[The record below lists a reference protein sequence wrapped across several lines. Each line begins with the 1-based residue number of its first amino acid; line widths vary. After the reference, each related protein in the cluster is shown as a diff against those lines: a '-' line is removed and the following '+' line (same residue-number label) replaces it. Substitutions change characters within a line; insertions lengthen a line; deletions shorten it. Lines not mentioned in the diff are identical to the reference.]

1 MFLGTVIWVKT
12 IHLWQGRYVFE
23 LVIFNLLFTSFMEW
37 AIRSVWWCER
47 WITPVASPKIIILW
61 TFVPSY
67 LQTYSFY
74 LLVSSFA
81 SWKELSDDEDD
92 ELCFESS
99 LWRLLGLFLSEVTF
113 SVFSLSIFSLSFYDS
128 KLKRVIWVQKFLI
141 VIQTFRQTNFHIDN
155 ANQTIKSLVMSS
167 QLSVKVKLFFYSDA
181 DQLVFRFFVVGMI
194 EKESKILLGIVVR
207 T

>member
-1 MFLGTVIWVKT
+1 MVNCKKTKTNTSMHTFNFMLLGTVIWVKT

-23 LVIFNLLFTSFMEW
+23 LVIFHLLFKSFMKW
-37 AIRSVWWCER
+37 AVRSVWWSGR
-47 WITPVASPKIIILW
+47 WITPMASPKIIFDSLLLHHIYRYIHF
-61 TFVPSY
+61 TFWY
-67 LQTYSFY
+67 LH
-74 LLVSSFA
+74 LLREKNCQMKMMNF
-81 SWKELSDDEDD
+81 
-92 ELCFESS
+92 
-99 LWRLLGLFLSEVTF
+99 
-113 SVFSLSIFSLSFYDS
+113 FSLRSFLVFPCDS
-128 KLKRVIWVQKFLI
+128 KLNRVIWVQKFLI

-167 QLSVKVKLFFYSDA
+167 QLSVKVKLFFCSDA